1 MQKMDVLRRY
11 ASAVMIRYGC
21 TVNIPK
27 SEYDFRFVLLCR
39 YSLFQLVVTDNWG
52 RGRTVMFAWTQK
64 EKRADVT
71 WVLDKFK
78 EIMGNTTK
86 TETFVMDCARSESA
100 AVRIT
105 HGHANIILCA
115 FHYEVDVSICE
126 CNCSTFNMCRYPCR
140 HLLLAYIKRRNLTAH
155 QLLRCCCRWKLDN
168 THNLQNNTGISLPR
182 RSKEYTQLQRLQRM
196 CKQQIVEKYGERFA
210 NQVER
215 KVYNFYLRII
225 NS

>member
-1 MQKMDVLRRY
+1 MQKMDLLRRY

-21 TVNIPK
+21 TINIPKSCVLILLIKLIIK

-52 RGRTVMFAWTQK
+52 RGRTVMFAWTKK

-71 WVLDKFK
+71 WILDKFK

-115 FHYEVDVSICE
+115 FHVIRAFRKKTNDKILKTYLTRLVTAETVGR
-126 CNCSTFNMCRYPCR
+126 FNQY
-140 HLLLAYIKRRNLTAH
+140 Y
-155 QLLRCCCRWKLDN
+155 
-168 THNLQNNTGISLPR
+168 
-182 RSKEYTQLQRLQRM
+182 
-196 CKQQIVEKYGERFA
+196 
-210 NQVER
+210 
-215 KVYNFYLRII
+215 RII
-225 NS
+225 NRRDSDRPVPITFLDAT